1 MANYQESNVAGT
13 KYRRAYQVHV
23 ANGMTNKAIT
33 FHEEDVLNL
42 ADDVIQQKAGSVS
55 KALTADNANTSFSVV
70 DPATGADS
78 GQTMTYQEVYAA
90 LYGLYLHLAQERD
103 AAEIDEQSDI

>member
-1 MANYQESNVAGT
+1 MANYQETNITGT

-33 FHEEDVLNL
+33 FQEEDVINL
-42 ADDVIQQKAGSVS
+42 EDTVIQKKAGSVS
-55 KALTADNANTSFSVV
+55 KSLTSDNANTSFSIV
-70 DPATGADS
+70 DPVTGADS

-90 LYGLYLHLAQERD
+90 LYGLYIHLATERD
-103 AAEIDEQSDI
+103 AENNG

>member
-1 MANYQESNVAGT
+1 MANYQETNITGT

-23 ANGMTNKAIT
+23 ANGMSDKTIT
-33 FHEEDVLNL
+33 FHEEDVINL
-42 ADDVIQQKAGSVS
+42 VDEVIQKKAGSVS
-55 KALTADNANTSFSVV
+55 KAFTAENANTSFAIV

-90 LYGLYLHLAQERD
+90 LYGLYLHLAQQRD
-103 AAEIDEQSDI
+103 NDQN